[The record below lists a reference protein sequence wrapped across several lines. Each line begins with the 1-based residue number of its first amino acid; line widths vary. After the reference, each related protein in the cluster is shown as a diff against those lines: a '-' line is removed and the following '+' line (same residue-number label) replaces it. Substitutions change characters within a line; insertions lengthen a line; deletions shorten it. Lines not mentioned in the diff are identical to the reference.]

1 MVERTSKL
9 RRKIFTWV
17 ELQTSFFPGLQNVR
31 QQEDE
36 ERARLAEGQAVP
48 GISVSDL
55 KLWLPSAIAA
65 MEARAVRD
73 ISVPKAVHEHE
84 YRLRVG
90 QANESLHEAQRLL
103 LVRTHLYK
111 LKDTTSRGV
120 RANMRSQDKI
130 SALNDQIRRAAD
142 QYRTARVALVT
153 LGGVLQRNEW
163 ERTLKELREDDVRG
177 LPQSQFHDPDRKK
190 KKKRKTKKQRREAK
204 TPRPP
209 SWIWLAQ
216 GQAYDPAGGVAMNE
230 GGRPFRGANK
240 Y

>member
-1 MVERTSKL
+1 MVERMSKL

-153 LGGVLQRNEW
+153 LGGVLQCNEW
-163 ERTLKELREDDVRG
+163 ERMLKELREDDVRG

-209 SWIWLAQ
+209 SWI
-216 GQAYDPAGGVAMNE
+216 
-230 GGRPFRGANK
+230 
-240 Y
+240 